1 MRLWLDSRIFL
12 GVALLA
18 AHGALRAAA
27 QDDPAQHALSLQ
39 RQGKIVEAEAEWKEL
54 ARQHPAS
61 PEPLA
66 ELGLLEARQEHYAE
80 AIRWYKKAM
89 ALNPTLPGLRL
100 NLGLAYFK
108 AADYPAA
115 IEELEPLLKAQP
127 DDQQLA
133 ILMGMAH
140 YGLGQFAAA
149 SPLLMRA
156 TDRDPQN
163 LTLLLTLA
171 HSCLLSSQ
179 YPCVVDTY
187 HRIIAL
193 NSESAEAD
201 MLVGEALDEMKDTEG
216 AIREFRAAVA
226 VNPKEPNV
234 HFGLGYLL
242 WKRNNYTDAAPE
254 FRSEIE
260 NDPQH
265 FQAMLYLADSDVQ
278 MNQLDEAKKLLG
290 KLEGINTD
298 SYKEHLD
305 LGIVYADEGRNQAA
319 LDEFQKAA
327 KLNPSESNA
336 HWRMARLYRSMG
348 RAAEAKAEFEKTKS
362 MNKAED
368 DRLLKIMVTIPD
380 KQDAG
385 SSKPAQPNQ

>member
-1 MRLWLDSRIFL
+1 MDGGLIL
-12 GVALLA
+12 GVVLLSA
-18 AHGALRAAA
+18 CGASRAIA
-27 QDDPAQHALSLQ
+27 QEDPAQRALSLQ
-39 RQGKIVEAEAEWKEL
+39 REGKIVEAETAWQEL
-54 ARQHPAS
+54 AKQHPMS

-66 ELGLLEARQEHYAE
+66 ELGLLEARQERYAE
-80 AIRWYKKAM
+80 AITWYKKAM

-108 AADYPAA
+108 AADYPTALQ
-115 IEELEPLLKAQP
+115 ELEPLLKAQP
-127 DDQQLA
+127 DDQQLT
-133 ILMGMAH
+133 ILVGMAH

-149 SPLLMRA
+149 SPLLKRA
-156 TDRDPQN
+156 ADHDAQN

-171 HSCLLSSQ
+171 HSCLLSSR

-216 AIREFRAAVA
+216 AIRELRAAVA

-242 WKRNNYTDAAPE
+242 WKKNNYTDAAPE
-254 FRSEIE
+254 FRAEIE

-278 MNQLDEAKKLLG
+278 MNQLDEARKLLE
-290 KLEGINTD
+290 KLEGININ

-305 LGIVYADEGRNQAA
+305 LGIVYAEEGKNQAA
-319 LDEFQKAA
+319 LAEFQKAV
-327 KLNPSESNA
+327 KLNPSESSA
-336 HWRMARLYRSMG
+336 HWRMGRLYRSMG
-348 RAAEAKAEFEKTKS
+348 RAAEAKAEFEKTKN

-385 SSKPAQPNQ
+385 SSKPAQPNP